1 MPYQAHGK
9 LNSCISPNKRI
20 FPPDILDEE
29 IGEYNRENEDEIDE
43 DGGKFKLGGELYW
56 TSFRETFDEP
66 EREIQE

>member
-1 MPYQAHGK
+1 VTYQAHGK
-9 LNSCISPNKRI
+9 LNSCISHNERI

-43 DGGKFKLGGELYW
+43 DGGEFKLGGELYW